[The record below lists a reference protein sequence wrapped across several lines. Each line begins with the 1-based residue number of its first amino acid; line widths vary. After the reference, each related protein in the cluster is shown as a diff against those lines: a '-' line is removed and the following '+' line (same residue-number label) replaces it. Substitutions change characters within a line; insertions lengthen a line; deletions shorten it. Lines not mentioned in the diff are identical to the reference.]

1 MRSDHRELGGI
12 SGVVV
17 DMNISD
23 KAIRAAMLD
32 TVLQQD
38 KRREQILIEALRE
51 KQCEITR
58 IQREMKRLCADLLII
73 QRQQASLVDAIS
85 LELAG

>member
-1 MRSDHRELGGI
+1 MDGFS
-12 SGVVV
+12 SVVV
-17 DMNISD
+17 DMNISE

-51 KQCEITR
+51 KNAQVHRINREIKKLAT
-58 IQREMKRLCADLLII
+58 DLLVV
-73 QRQQASLVDAIS
+73 QRQIAGLHDALS

>member
-1 MRSDHRELGGI
+1 MRGDYCGMDSIL
-12 SGVVV
+12 GVVV
-17 DMNISD
+17 GMNISE

-51 KQCEITR
+51 KNAQVHRINREIKKLAT
-58 IQREMKRLCADLLII
+58 DLLVV
-73 QRQQASLVDAIS
+73 QRQIAGLHDALS
-85 LELAG
+85 LELTG

>member
-1 MRSDHRELGGI
+1 MCSDHRELGGFP
-12 SGVVV
+12 GVVV

-38 KRREQILIEALRE
+38 KRRE
-51 KQCEITR
+51 
-58 IQREMKRLCADLLII
+58 
-73 QRQQASLVDAIS
+73 
-85 LELAG
+85 